1 MKQAPYNRP
10 VSTTS
15 VRGSAAFWDARYQDR
30 DFAFGSAP
38 NAFLASQTFHLRP
51 GLAALVPGDGDGRN
65 GVWLAEQGLSVTSV
79 DYSAVGISKSKA
91 FAETRGVEVNAVRAD
106 LLNWDWPEVQYDLVA
121 SLFLHLPPAARIKIH
136 HSMIRTLRP
145 GGLLILQGFT
155 PAQLGRSS
163 GGPPDIAMLYET
175 AMLTADFSGL
185 VPVHCVEH
193 IITLDEGPTHQG
205 EAAVIDL
212 VMRKPQA
219 NDQLSK

>member
-91 FAETRGVEVNAVRAD
+91 FAETRGVAVNAVRAE
-106 LLNWDWPEVQYDLVA
+106 LLNWVWPEDQYDLVA
-121 SLFLHLPPAARIKIH
+121 SLFFHLSQAARVTVPHTIKRI
-136 HSMIRTLRP
+136 
-145 GGLLILQGFT
+145 LL
-155 PAQLGRSS
+155 P
-163 GGPPDIAMLYET
+163 
-175 AMLTADFSGL
+175 
-185 VPVHCVEH
+185 
-193 IITLDEGPTHQG
+193 
-205 EAAVIDL
+205 
-212 VMRKPQA
+212 
-219 NDQLSK
+219 

>member
-79 DYSAVGISKSKA
+79 DYSRSDEHTSELQSLMRISYAV
-91 FAETRGVEVNAVRAD
+91 F
-106 LLNWDWPEVQYDLVA
+106 
-121 SLFLHLPPAARIKIH
+121 
-136 HSMIRTLRP
+136 
-145 GGLLILQGFT
+145 
-155 PAQLGRSS
+155 
-163 GGPPDIAMLYET
+163 
-175 AMLTADFSGL
+175 
-185 VPVHCVEH
+185 C
-193 IITLDEGPTHQG
+193 
-205 EAAVIDL
+205 
-212 VMRKPQA
+212 
-219 NDQLSK
+219 

>member
-91 FAETRGVEVNAVRAD
+91 FAETRGVVVNAVDRKSVV
-106 LLNWDWPEVQYDLVA
+106 WG
-121 SLFLHLPPAARIKIH
+121 K
-136 HSMIRTLRP
+136 
-145 GGLLILQGFT
+145 GGSVRVEI
-155 PAQLGRSS
+155 
-163 GGPPDIAMLYET
+163 GG
-175 AMLTADFSGL
+175 
-185 VPVHCVEH
+185 
-193 IITLDEGPTHQG
+193 
-205 EAAVIDL
+205 
-212 VMRKPQA
+212 
-219 NDQLSK
+219 